1 MKATGWEFRNR
12 ALLFGLIFGLTF
24 PLYAIDRH
32 NAAVALANWIGPALR
47 VSTHLVSR
55 ILVFMS
61 AALLIAAAFLWS
73 GIDVRRVVTSF
84 HMFLLPPQRA

>member
-1 MKATGWEFRNR
+1 MKATSWEFRNR

-32 NAAVALANWIGPALR
+32 NVAVAIANWIGPALR

-55 ILVFMS
+55 ILVFMG
-61 AALLIAAAFLWS
+61 AALLVAAAFLRTWAS
-73 GIDVRRVVTSF
+73 SY
-84 HMFLLPPQRA
+84 LRAELCTQPT